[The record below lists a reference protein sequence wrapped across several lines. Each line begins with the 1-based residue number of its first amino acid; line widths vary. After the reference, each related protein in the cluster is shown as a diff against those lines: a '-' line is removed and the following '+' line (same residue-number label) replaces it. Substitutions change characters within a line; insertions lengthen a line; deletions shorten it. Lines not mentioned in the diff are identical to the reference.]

1 MKRIITQAEKD
12 ALAAVNSKSTQAIL
26 RHVLSPVEQAALR
39 HSFQPF
45 RYTLN
50 GAKIYISA
58 ANSRQLLHGIML
70 KIEQLTFIVTKE
82 QSSRQIPLRLREVF
96 DDPAVV
102 LSITPIVRNRL
113 CRLECYTLFS
123 IMQRG
128 KTYFIEKG
136 LGKQAMQTLEAL
148 FSKHEV
154 SHLFK

>member
-1 MKRIITQAEKD
+1 MKNKLNQAEKD

-26 RHVLSPVEQAALR
+26 RHVLSPLEQAALR
-39 HSFQPF
+39 HSFRPF
-45 RYTLN
+45 RYNLK
-50 GAKIYISA
+50 GAKIYISGG
-58 ANSRQLLHGIML
+58 NSRQLLHGIMH
-70 KIEQLTFIVTKE
+70 KIEQLTFIITKE

-96 DDPAVV
+96 DDPAIV
-102 LSITPIVRNRL
+102 LSITPIVRNQL

-148 FSKHEV
+148 FAKHEV
-154 SHLFK
+154 LHLFK